1 MPSVLLTTQPMA
13 GTATLKAPPRA
24 AVAPGHMF
32 CSGGRGGI
40 GPIVGEATKH
50 AMTIGMAH
58 APYKGGA
65 SKAAD
70 VIAVPIPSG

>member
-1 MPSVLLTTQPMA
+1 
-13 GTATLKAPPRA
+13 
-24 AVAPGHMF
+24 MF